1 MNCVLI
7 KWGKIGISPRVS
19 KRGTE
24 AAGNSW
30 RWGGGSRSGRG
41 SRSTNSNTASPE
53 PATEPRRLDADL
65 HGERRGSPGTASG
78 RGSRSTNSNT
88 ASPEPAT
95 EPRRQNADPQHDCA
109 GNLPRR
115 RFLNGSGEW
124 RGGEEVR
131 EVGGSGISRPW
142 KFHSSR
148 AEVSLL
154 AREPA
159 RARQSSRRRQD
170 SPAQRAARARLR
182 RNET

>member
-30 RWGGGSRSGRG
+30 RWGGGSR
-41 SRSTNSNTASPE
+41 
-53 PATEPRRLDADL
+53 
-65 HGERRGSPGTASG
+65 SG

-182 RNET
+182 RNEP